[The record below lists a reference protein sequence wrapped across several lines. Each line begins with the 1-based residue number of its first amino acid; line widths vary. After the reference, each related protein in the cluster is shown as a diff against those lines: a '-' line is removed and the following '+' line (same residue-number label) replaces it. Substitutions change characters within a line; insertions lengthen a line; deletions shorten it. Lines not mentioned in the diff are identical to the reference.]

1 MLVEVKPG
9 KEKVSWSFWTWLPQ
23 LKKKKKKNICKDSL
37 LKVKL
42 SSN

>member
-23 LKKKKKKNICKDSL
+23 LKKQKKQKTY
-37 LKVKL
+37 VKTAF
-42 SSN
+42 